1 MKKNINNIKNCAG
14 GIVINPQ
21 KGIAIVN
28 QNNDSWS
35 LPKGHVEKNESI
47 LEAAIREIYEETGLK
62 IIKLIKKIGSYKRY
76 RIGLDGLDDLRE
88 LKLIHMYVFTTEE
101 NVLFPIDRHNPE
113 AKWVSI
119 KETIKAIVLFKVCK
133 IKDGIIEFVFQ
144 DKKPNIIPKM

>member
-1 MKKNINNIKNCAG
+1 MKKNINNITSCAG

-28 QNNDSWS
+28 QNNNSWS
-35 LPKGHVEKNESI
+35 LPKGHVEKNESV

-62 IIKLIKKIGSYKRY
+62 NINLIKEIGSYKRY

-119 KETIKAIVLFKVCK
+119 KETINLLTHK
-133 IKDGIIEFVFQ
+133 KDKEFFSSSITHFQ
-144 DKKPNIIPKM
+144 QYLNLK

>member
-1 MKKNINNIKNCAG
+1 MKKNINNITSCAG

-62 IIKLIKKIGSYKRY
+62 NINLIKEIGSYKRY

-119 KETIKAIVLFKVCK
+119 KETINLLTHK
-133 IKDGIIEFVFQ
+133 KDKEFFSSSITHFQ
-144 DKKPNIIPKM
+144 QYLNLK

>member
-62 IIKLIKKIGSYKRY
+62 NIKLIKKIGSYKRY

-101 NVLFPIDRHNPE
+101 TVLFPIDRHNPE

-119 KETIKAIVLFKVCK
+119 KETINLLTHK
-133 IKDGIIEFVFQ
+133 KDKEFFSSSITHFQ
-144 DKKPNIIPKM
+144 QYLNLK

>member
-62 IIKLIKKIGSYKRY
+62 NIKLIKKIGSYKRY

-88 LKLIHMYVFTTEE
+88 LKLIYMYVFTTEE

-119 KETIKAIVLFKVCK
+119 KETINLLTHK
-133 IKDGIIEFVFQ
+133 KDKEFFSSSITHFQ
-144 DKKPNIIPKM
+144 QYLNLK